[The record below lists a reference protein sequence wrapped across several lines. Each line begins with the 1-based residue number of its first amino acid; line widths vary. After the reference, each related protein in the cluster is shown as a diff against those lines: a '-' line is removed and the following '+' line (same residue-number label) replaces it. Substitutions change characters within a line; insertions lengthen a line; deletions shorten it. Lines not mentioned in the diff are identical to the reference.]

1 VADWFVPSADP
12 SDARVAGGG
21 GVVGAGCWSIR
32 ITISDS
38 WQLGYLQ
45 FASFSQLGYLQLA
58 GPLKADHLC
67 MLSDP
72 LLLRTHCLLGFN
84 GPLVLS
90 SGALAVIVGPLAVVG
105 CGTLTLSIGALA
117 GSVGAPAIVVEIVV
131 AGKRVA
137 VDVEAG
143 PRWRGD
149 ELLAWK
155 SLKIVRSAA
164 LRSRTGAGSMMVA
177 TGARVRLIR
186 RGAARPVGVRWA
198 APIACAGSVQAV
210 AKRQRCLRHRW
221 NQVSSKARKQ
231 APEQHRRGAPAHGAR
246 HHLGNHTPRT
256 RPPTHAY
263 TIDR

>member
-1 VADWFVPSADP
+1 
-12 SDARVAGGG
+12 
-21 GVVGAGCWSIR
+21 
-32 ITISDS
+32 
-38 WQLGYLQ
+38 
-45 FASFSQLGYLQLA
+45 
-58 GPLKADHLC
+58 

-72 LLLRTHCLLGFN
+72 LLLRMHRLLLGCN

-90 SGALAVIVGPLAVVG
+90 IGALAVIVGPLAVVS
-105 CGTLTLSIGALA
+105 CGALTLSIGALA
-117 GSVGAPAIVVEIVV
+117 VSVGTLAVVGEILV

-198 APIACAGSVQAV
+198 APVACARSVQAV
-210 AKRQRCLRHRW
+210 AKRQRCL
-221 NQVSSKARKQ
+221 
-231 APEQHRRGAPAHGAR
+231 
-246 HHLGNHTPRT
+246 
-256 RPPTHAY
+256 
-263 TIDR
+263 